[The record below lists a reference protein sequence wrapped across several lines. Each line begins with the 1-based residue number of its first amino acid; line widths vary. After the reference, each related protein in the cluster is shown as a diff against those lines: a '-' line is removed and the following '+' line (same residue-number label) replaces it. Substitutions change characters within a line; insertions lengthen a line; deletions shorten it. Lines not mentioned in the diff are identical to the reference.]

1 MDDHEKLRQELRRK
15 FEYRRSGAKKVTL
28 FTLSLMFFAM
38 LVISVLISTEV
49 FAQQENDKMVLI
61 SICMIGLSCLFGCGV
76 YSFSLR

>member
-1 MDDHEKLRQELRRK
+1 MDDHELRQELHKK
-15 FEYRRSGAKKVTL
+15 FQYRRSRTKKVTL

-38 LVISVLISTEV
+38 LVISVLISTKV